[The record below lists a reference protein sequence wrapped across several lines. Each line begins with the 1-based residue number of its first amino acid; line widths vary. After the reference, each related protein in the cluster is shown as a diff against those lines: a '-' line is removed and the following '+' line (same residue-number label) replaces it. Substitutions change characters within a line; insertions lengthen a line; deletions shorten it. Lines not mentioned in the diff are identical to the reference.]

1 MPRTSYYLTDAGL
14 RRDLDDGAI
23 GGALESRQGL
33 LWVDVVAPTA
43 DDGRFMES
51 TFGFHHLAV
60 EDCLSPRLHSPKVDD
75 FGEHLF
81 ILAHGVDHASEEVVQ
96 TTELALFLGR
106 NFVVTSHAARLYS
119 IEAVRAMVEDD
130 ARPMRR
136 GADFLAHAFI
146 DALIDNILPTIDRMT
161 EVAEQVQEEAI
172 HKPQPS
178 TLDTVLRL
186 NRSSLRVH
194 RVMAPQREMLNRL
207 ARGEFDLISQ
217 QALIFY
223 RDVYDHLVR
232 IEDLNQTVRDESNN
246 ALSTYLSSIAIQQN
260 ETMKVLSAVASVF
273 LPLTLLAGIYGMN
286 FEHMPEL
293 TQPWAY
299 FAVLAFMVMTIAL
312 SAWWFVTHGWIR
324 VRARP
329 VAHVPLFG
337 IDPNA
342 LLGHLRRPT
351 GGPAVAASE
360 ADAGVDDQRQ
370 SAL

>member
-1 MPRTSYYLTDAGL
+1 MPRTSYYLTDGEL
-14 RRDLDDGAI
+14 RRDLDADAI
-23 GGALESRQGL
+23 AEALQSGRGL
-33 LWVDVVAPTA
+33 LWVDLTAPTA
-43 DDGRFMES
+43 EDGRFLES

-81 ILAHGVDHASEEVVQ
+81 VLVHGVDHAAEDVVQ
-96 TTELALFLGR
+96 TTELAVFLGR

-119 IEAVRAMVEDD
+119 LESVRAMVEDD

-161 EVAEQVQEEAI
+161 EVAEEVQEEAI

-178 TLDTVLRL
+178 TLDTILRL
-186 NRSSLRVH
+186 NRSSLHVH
-194 RVMAPQREMLNRL
+194 RVIAPQREMLNRL
-207 ARGEFDLISQ
+207 ARGEFEVISQ

-232 IEDLNQTVRDESNN
+232 IEDVNQTVRDESNN

-260 ETMKVLSAVASVF
+260 ETMKVLSAVASIF
-273 LPLTLLAGIYGMN
+273 MPLTLLAGIYGMN

-293 TQPWAY
+293 GKPWAY
-299 FAVLAFMVMTIAL
+299 FAVLGFMTTAIVLAA
-312 SAWWFVTHGWIR
+312 SWFLTHGWIR
-324 VRARP
+324 LRP
-329 VAHVPLFG
+329 RHIVHVPRFAV
-337 IDPNA
+337 DPGA
-342 LLGHLRRPT
+342 LLGHPRRSAVDR
-351 GGPAVAASE
+351 PALASDD
-360 ADAGVDDQRQ
+360 DAQG
-370 SAL
+370 

>member
-1 MPRTSYYLTDAGL
+1 MPRTSYYLTDGDL
-14 RRDLDDGAI
+14 RRDLDDAAI
-23 GGALESRQGL
+23 DEALQSGRGL
-33 LWVDVVAPTA
+33 LWVDLIAPSA
-43 DDGRFMES
+43 EDGRFLES

-60 EDCLSPRLHSPKVDD
+60 EDCLSRRLHSPKVDD

-81 ILAHGVDHASEEVVQ
+81 VLVHGVNHAVEDVVQ
-96 TTELALFLGR
+96 TTELAIFLGR

-119 IEAVRAMVEDD
+119 VEAVRAMVEDD

-161 EVAEQVQEEAI
+161 EVAEEVQEEAI
-172 HKPQPS
+172 HKPQPV
-178 TLDTVLRL
+178 TLDTILRL

-194 RVMAPQREMLNRL
+194 RVIAPQREMLNRL
-207 ARGEFDLISQ
+207 ARGEFEVISQ

-260 ETMKVLSAVASVF
+260 ETMKVLSAVASIF
-273 LPLTLLAGIYGMN
+273 LPLSLVAGVYGMN

-293 TQPWAY
+293 GWPWAY
-299 FAVLAFMVMTIAL
+299 FGVLAFMGAAIVIST
-312 SAWWFVTHGWIR
+312 WWFLTHGWIR
-324 VRARP
+324 VRPRP
-329 VAHVPLFG
+329 VVHVPRFAV
-337 IDPNA
+337 DPNA
-342 LLGHLRRPT
+342 LLGHRRRPANDRA
-351 GGPAVAASE
+351 PVASDD
-360 ADAGVDDQRQ
+360 DAQG
-370 SAL
+370 